1 MLDRRR
7 FLPLLLL
14 PLTAGLRAAVAPS
27 PVEGLPE
34 GLYAAIGTP
43 RGTIVCE
50 LHFQAA
56 PRTVASFVGLAEG
69 TLGPAPRK
77 PYFDGLS
84 FHRVVP
90 DFVVQGGD
98 PTGTGDGGPG
108 YSFVDEF
115 SPALGHDAAGVLSM
129 ANKGPD
135 TNGSQ
140 FFLTLRAVP
149 RLDFLHGVFG
159 RVVRGLEVLPRIER
173 GDQITVAIHRRGV
186 AAVAFRADDEAWR
199 TLNAAAKAYAGPAE
213 PGPTAFCHDPDGIL
227 PAEPP
232 RARAFNHKLAN
243 VERTLGLKIVA
254 RFRARSPSPGED
266 AAPGAFMRTLA
277 QELGTAQNGA
287 LAVYFADDDEWRV
300 WIGDTLVGRFAG
312 RTGTTAELTADGSM
326 HEAKEAFLAAAKAR
340 AAEELAEQTR
350 AAAAKP
356 GTPAPPAGQRVKL
369 QADAL
374 LDGLIRRLAP
384 R

>member
-1 MLDRRR
+1 MLRRRR

-14 PLTAGLRAAVAPS
+14 PLTAGLRAAAAPS
-27 PVEGLPE
+27 PVEGLPD

-50 LHFQAA
+50 LHFRAA

-77 PYFDGLS
+77 PYFDGLT

-159 RVVRGLEVLPRIER
+159 RVVRGLDVLPRIER
-173 GDQITVAIHRRGV
+173 GDKMTVAIHRQG
-186 AAVAFRADDEAWR
+186 AAAAAFRADDEAWR
-199 TLNAAAKAYAGPAE
+199 ALNAAAKAYAGPAE
-213 PGPTAFCHDPDGIL
+213 PGPTAFCHDPDGVL

-243 VERTLGLKIVA
+243 VERTLGLRIAA
-254 RFRARSPSPGED
+254 RFRARSPTPAED
-266 AAPGAFMRTLA
+266 AAPGSFMRGLA
-277 QELGTAQNGA
+277 EQLGTARDGA

-300 WIGDTLVGRFAG
+300 WVGDALVGRFAG
-312 RTGTTAELTADGSM
+312 RTGTAAELTADGSM

-340 AAEELAEQTR
+340 ATEELAEQVR

-356 GTPAPPAGQRVKL
+356 GTPAPPPGQRVKL
-369 QADAL
+369 QADAI